1 MWICDPLSRAP
12 PLSSPLH
19 PSRWQRLQTAF
30 SHAFPKSRYV
40 DSIRLTS
47 HNGEFVQQG
56 APHYLNPSVALPL
69 FEICGLDWH
78 GLPCVSFRD
87 GQKVNSSAPFEV
99 HETWLWSIDAKS
111 PLGLPKCLHW
121 SGITAAS
128 RYNLCHSLVALQVRS
143 IKSDSHPHY
152 KRVHTFHIYHFD
164 PGHNHLLLCSG
175 LHAFCVLFVMNNQL
189 IWLRGKFRG
198 RNETHSYR
206 V

>member
-19 PSRWQRLQTAF
+19 PSSWQRLQTAF

-69 FEICGLDWH
+69 FEILGLDCH
-78 GLPCVSFRD
+78 GLPSVSFRG

-99 HETWLWSIDAKS
+99 HETWLWSIDVKS
-111 PLGLPKCLHW
+111 PLSLPKCLHRSAISAVSRTTFVTVW
-121 SGITAAS
+121 LCFSHKNTKKSGTNWILLIESTTN
-128 RYNLCHSLVALQVRS
+128 RQHICCIWTTEHFNC
-143 IKSDSHPHY
+143 
-152 KRVHTFHIYHFD
+152 RVI
-164 PGHNHLLLCSG
+164 
-175 LHAFCVLFVMNNQL
+175 
-189 IWLRGKFRG
+189 
-198 RNETHSYR
+198 
-206 V
+206 

>member
-1 MWICDPLSRAP
+1 MWICDPLSGAP

-19 PSRWQRLQTAF
+19 PSRWQRLHTAF

-69 FEICGLDWH
+69 FQICGLDWH

-111 PLGLPKCLHW
+111 PLKSPKMSPLVRHHRWVSVQPLSQFGATDRLKSEEVNVCKP
-121 SGITAAS
+121 STFICFVQG
-128 RYNLCHSLVALQVRS
+128 CMHS
-143 IKSDSHPHY
+143 
-152 KRVHTFHIYHFD
+152 
-164 PGHNHLLLCSG
+164 
-175 LHAFCVLFVMNNQL
+175 AFCLLWIIN
-189 IWLRGKFRG
+189 
-198 RNETHSYR
+198 
-206 V
+206 

>member
-19 PSRWQRLQTAF
+19 PSSWQRLQTAF

-78 GLPCVSFRD
+78 GLPSVSFKD

-99 HETWLWSIDAKS
+99 HKTWLKSIDVKS

-121 SGITAAS
+121 SAITAVS
-128 RYNLCHSLVALQVRS
+128 QTTFVRVWLYFS
-143 IKSDSHPHY
+143 Y
-152 KRVHTFHIYHFD
+152 K
-164 PGHNHLLLCSG
+164 
-175 LHAFCVLFVMNNQL
+175 NNQR
-189 IWLRGKFRG
+189 IWNKLYHIDRMTQIHEYKPV
-198 RNETHSYR
+198 ER
-206 V
+206 VMFNWLNVC